1 MKICNV
7 PTAYVLLNSDLGS
20 DESIIADTK
29 RILANEG
36 IDCDIVNVRS
46 ISFISMNSNRD

>member
-20 DESIIADTK
+20 DESIIADIK
-29 RILANEG
+29 RILSNEG
-36 IDCDIVNVRS
+36 VIMRFKVFMEYMI
-46 ISFISMNSNRD
+46 